1 MKKFVIVNKNSF
13 FVNKFKNTKYNNFI
27 HIQKKKDLNIRYLK
41 KKNPSIIF
49 FPHWSYKVSESI
61 TSKYLCIGFH
71 ATPLPYGRGGTPIQN
86 MILKG
91 HSKTKICAIKLE
103 RSYDSGAIYKKISVS
118 LNGSGSEIFKRL
130 YLKILKM
137 IISLSLKLPNPKKQ
151 EGKPTYFKRR
161 KPSQSRI
168 KKILNLNDLYDF
180 IRIHDV
186 NEENFPKANLKFG
199 KFIYEF
205 SNVKKIR
212 NILKADV
219 IIKSIKR

>member
-1 MKKFVIVNKNSF
+1 
-13 FVNKFKNTKYNNFI
+13 
-27 HIQKKKDLNIRYLK
+27 
-41 KKNPSIIF
+41 
-49 FPHWSYKVSESI
+49 
-61 TSKYLCIGFH
+61 
-71 ATPLPYGRGGTPIQN
+71 

-103 RSYDSGAIYKKISVS
+103 RSYDSGAIYKKNSVS

-219 IIKSIKR
+219 VIKSIKR